1 LYFIRAVDFS
11 TLQRSVIRNLSALL
25 SSLFDCKLLKNHPM
39 DAQRKGARS
48 ISEIPKSTIE
58 ALNRGEIASANLVEW
73 LAIDQVKL
81 VEYVL
86 QSNDLSQWFPEV
98 SERVAQLKKPTVNTI
113 GKAIGEA
120 FAQRFASGQ
129 QLDVLQRLSE
139 HPADAVRIWMAYCT
153 SLLPAENL
161 DTRLQAMR
169 GFAADSHFGVR
180 EIAWMAMRPFIAAEL
195 NLALQLLSPWVYDD
209 NEAIRRFATEATR
222 PRGVWCAHI
231 DALKTRPELA
241 QHLLDPLVE
250 DSSKYVRDSVA
261 NWLNDAS
268 KTRPDFVRAKCA
280 AWQERYTSE
289 AAAYTCRRALRTLHK
304 SES

>member
-1 LYFIRAVDFS
+1 
-11 TLQRSVIRNLSALL
+11 
-25 SSLFDCKLLKNHPM
+25 M
-39 DAQRKGARS
+39 EAQRKGARS

-73 LAIDQVKL
+73 LAIDQLKL
-81 VEYVL
+81 AEHVL
-86 QSNDLSQWFPEV
+86 HSNDLSSWFSDV
-98 SERVAQLKKPTVNTI
+98 QQSVAQLKKPSVNTI

-129 QLDVLQRLSE
+129 RLDVLHGLST
-139 HPADAVRIWMAYCT
+139 HPADTVRIWMAYCT
-153 SLLPAENL
+153 SLLPAKNL
-161 DTRLQAMR
+161 DTQLQAMR
-169 GFAADSHFGVR
+169 VFAADSHFGVR

-195 NLALQLLSPWVYDD
+195 SLALQLLAPWVYDD
-209 NEAIRRFATEATR
+209 NEAIRRFATESTR

-231 DALKTRPELA
+231 DALKAQPELA

-250 DSSKYVRDSVA
+250 DPSKYVRDSVA

-268 KTRPDFVRAKCA
+268 KTRPDFVLTKCA
-280 AWQERYTSE
+280 AWQERYTSA

-304 SES
+304 SKS